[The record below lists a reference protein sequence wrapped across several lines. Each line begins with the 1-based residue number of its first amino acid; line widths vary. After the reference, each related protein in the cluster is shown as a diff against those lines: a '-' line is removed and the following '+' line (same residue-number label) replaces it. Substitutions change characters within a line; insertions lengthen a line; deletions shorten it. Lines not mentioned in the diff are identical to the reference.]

1 MSKTYAERCLSLTKD
16 SFDAPWRIIMTHP
29 YDDRRTVT
37 FRIENLYALQG
48 SIYEK
53 ERVVSAGEKMKH
65 ILERLHLRIEEYP
78 YAWPLEGEKLDVF
91 GYDIELETGGTEEST
106 TLVEWTEVAETNI
119 RRKLSIEP
127 PEQGVWR
134 ELSSDEYVEGP
145 GAGVRVELEFEKAG
159 PVNHVSLELV
169 AAKEVELKAL
179 LFQEDTKRYTPM
191 KEIVLRDTMVTKS
204 NRSLSVNLPQPV
216 YAKKMVFVLV
226 QEEYAVNRY
235 ILPANYRAKSALLEM
250 VREQE
255 AEKTTQDIES
265 AQVSLNYQRQAEDI
279 ASLFRRNGLEGYAEA
294 MRRYKESN
302 EQWLK
307 EQKR

>member
-1 MSKTYAERCLSLTKD
+1 M
-16 SFDAPWRIIMTHP
+16 
-29 YDDRRTVT
+29 
-37 FRIENLYALQG
+37 Q
-48 SIYEK
+48 
-53 ERVVSAGEKMKH
+53 H
-65 ILERLHLRIEEYP
+65 ILDRLHLRIESYP

-91 GYDIELETGGTEEST
+91 GYDLELEMSGSAEMTSR
-106 TLVEWTEVAETNI
+106 VEWTEVAETNI
-119 RRKLSIEP
+119 RRRLSIEP

-159 PVNHVSLELV
+159 PVNHVSLELM

-191 KEIVLRDTMVTKS
+191 REIILRDTMVTKS

-216 YAKKMVFVLV
+216 YAKKMVFILV

-255 AEKTTQDIES
+255 ANKTLSDVNS
-265 AQVSLNYQRQAEDI
+265 AQVSLNYQEQAENI
-279 ASLFRRNGLEGYAEA
+279 ADLFRRSGLEGYAEA
-294 MRRYKESN
+294 MRKYKSEH
-302 EQWLK
+302 EKWLK